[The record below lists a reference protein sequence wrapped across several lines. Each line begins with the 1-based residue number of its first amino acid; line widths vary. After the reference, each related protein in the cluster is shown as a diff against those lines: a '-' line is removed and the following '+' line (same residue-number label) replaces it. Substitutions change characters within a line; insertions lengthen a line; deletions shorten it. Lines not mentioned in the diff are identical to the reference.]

1 MRANHVPRA
10 LLVSVCVAAWI
21 TACGADDAVDRVVDC
36 DSICGRYA
44 DCFDDSYDTAE
55 CEQSCRDRAAEDEDF
70 EDKVDACE
78 SCIDDE
84 SCTSGAFECA
94 NECLGVVP

>member
-21 TACGADDAVDRVVDC
+21 TACGAEDAVDRAVDC

-44 DCFDDSYDTAE
+44 DCFGSDSYDTAK
-55 CEQSCRDRAAEDEDF
+55 CEQSCRDKAAD
-70 EDKVDACE
+70 DA
-78 SCIDDE
+78 CIDDE
-84 SCTSGAFECA
+84 SCASGAFECA
-94 NECLGVVP
+94 DECLGIVP